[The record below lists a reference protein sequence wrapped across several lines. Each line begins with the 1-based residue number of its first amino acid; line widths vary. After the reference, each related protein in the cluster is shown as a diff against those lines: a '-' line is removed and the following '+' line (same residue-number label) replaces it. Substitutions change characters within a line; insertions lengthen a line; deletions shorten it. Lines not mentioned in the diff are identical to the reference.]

1 MKIKISMLI
10 LALIFLAGNAFSAV
24 LTGDPTA
31 DKVELYIQR
40 SDDQMIEMDFIFP
53 GVNAKEIIKGV
64 EDCDLLTL
72 EGEGT
77 SGAVGAPEVPI
88 ITRLFAVPDR
98 ARIRVKTFEPQYR
111 VFSGIFPYPHQ
122 EYEYGN
128 PSNSNEWVFDD
139 KYYREGGFFPHKWVT
154 LGKPA
159 IMRDLRVIPVSISPI
174 RVNAATGE
182 IQVLTGLHLELEFDD
197 GPTTNVKNH
206 HFDKRVTSFDNIYRN
221 TVANYDWV
229 NPNGETV
236 KGSLLIIY
244 PNVAGVADTLEPLI
258 EWKRRS
264 GYATS
269 AVGVPNNTS
278 TSNVQNIIQT
288 AYDTADPPLEHVIL
302 IGDAAG
308 TIDVPCYYWTSGWY
322 NGASDHQYTQL
333 EGGDLLSDVSIG
345 RYSVDNTNTLTTA
358 VNKVLYYES
367 NPMMTN
373 TDWYKKGFVV
383 AGSSI
388 SGLSTIQVS
397 QNIREWW
404 LEEGFTRVDTIW
416 YSMGGSILTFMI
428 NQCNDGVSALNHRGY
443 IGTNYFNTS
452 TVMNLQNPGR
462 LPFAVILT
470 CGSGDFGSNDA
481 DLSEAWLRAGSPSV
495 PKGGIGGVGT
505 CTSGTK
511 TRFNNCMCAG
521 IWYGMHHEGLY
532 ELGPATARGKYEL
545 FMNYQM
551 DPGYMADF
559 IHWNNLMGDPTTDLW
574 TDIPQYTTVVHPDS
588 IPLGAAS
595 FTVTV
600 EDDGGNPLPDRYV
613 TLWKGT
619 ETYIGGPTDENGVF
633 TTPIDVLTEGEML
646 VTVTYHNDFP
656 YLSYAVVYESDVNP
670 SFHSLTIDD
679 DNSGAS
685 QGNDDGMA
693 NPSETLELDIEL
705 MNYGAAIP
713 ASAVTAVLTTEDENV
728 TITTVERNYPNIA
741 PGAAAYGLGKFVV
754 ELGSSFAQGYMIPF
768 TLTVNSNQGS
778 FVSSFEVEV
787 NSGESIC
794 VESQFAN
801 GTLNPGDTDDLTVT
815 IKNIGLMDLTGVTA
829 ILSSDDNHITI
840 PDSVGTFGDI
850 NSGAEADNSADPF
863 VISADEWA
871 TYGHTVI
878 FNLHLT
884 SDNGF
889 EQDINFRS
897 VIGSISTTDPFGP
910 DQYGYYC
917 VDNTDAYYSGHP
929 VYEWIEIN
937 PHIGGLNGE
946 QLYLPD
952 YGNQQDIST
961 VTDLPFEFTFY
972 GVTFDE
978 LTVCSNGWLAFGDES
993 YHDDFRNFGIPSVFG
1008 ANIGMICAFWDNLV
1022 MSGGGVY
1029 QYYDEDNHRFIV
1041 EYCGVAHQ
1049 SGGGETFQ
1057 ILLYDPAHYPT
1068 PTGDGEIVVQY
1079 QYVTIVCGPST
1090 DNDYFT
1096 AGIENHDHSDGLEY
1110 AYWSSYHPAAPT
1122 LQAWRAIKYTT
1133 IEPVRSPIPTTI
1145 EVTLT
1150 PENPPI
1156 VIPSYGGSFNYEIF
1170 VENTGNEATVFDFWI
1185 WVTLPDLTQYGPVN
1199 LRIGNNLAAGA
1210 LILRDMTQY
1219 VPSRAPG
1226 GDYTYTAYVGDY
1238 DANDIWDEDSFG
1250 FNKSGMDPEGD
1261 GGWTLIGWEE
1271 GELPVSGFEEMP
1283 LNYELS
1289 QARPNPFN
1297 PITEISY
1304 TLPNAGRVTLTVF
1317 NTLGRQVAVLED
1329 GWKDAGWHAV
1339 HFNAGQLS
1347 SGIYFYTIKVDNFT
1361 QTRKMLLVK

>member
-1 MKIKISMLI
+1 MLI
-10 LALIFLAGNAFSAV
+10 LALILLAGNAFSDI

-31 DKVELYIQR
+31 DEVELFIQR

-64 EDCDLLTL
+64 EGYDLFTL
-72 EGEGT
+72 DGEGM
-77 SGAVGAPEVPI
+77 SGTIGAPEVPI
-88 ITRLFAVPDR
+88 ITRLFAVPDQ

-111 VFSGIFPYPHQ
+111 TFTGISPYPHQ

-128 PSNSNEWVFDD
+128 PSNSNEWVFDN
-139 KYYREGGFFPHKWVT
+139 KYYHDGELFPDKWVT
-154 LGKPA
+154 LGEPA
-159 IMRDLRVIPVSISPI
+159 IMRDLRIIPVRISPI
-174 RVNAATGE
+174 RVNASTGE
-182 IQVLTGLHLELEFDD
+182 VQVLTGLHLELEFDN
-197 GPTTNVKNH
+197 GPTTNIKTR
-206 HFDKRVTSFDNIYRN
+206 HFDKRVMSFDNIHRN

-229 NPNGETV
+229 NPNGAVV
-236 KGSLLIIY
+236 KGSLLIVY
-244 PNVAGVADTLEPLI
+244 PNVGNTASILEPLI
-258 EWKRRS
+258 EWKQRR
-264 GYATS
+264 GYATT
-269 AVGVPNNTS
+269 AVSVPNNT
-278 TSNVQNIIQT
+278 TTTNVQNIIQT

-308 TIDVPCYYWTSGWY
+308 TMDIPCYNWGSG
-322 NGASDHQYTQL
+322 STDHQYTQL
-333 EGGDLLSDVSIG
+333 EGIDYLADVALG
-345 RYSVDNTNTLTTA
+345 RYSVDNTTTLTTA

-367 NPMMTN
+367 NPTMIN

-383 AGSSI
+383 AGSSY
-388 SGLSTIQVS
+388 SGLSTIQIS
-397 QNIREWW
+397 QNIRKWW
-404 LEEGFTRVDTIW
+404 LEEGFTQVDTIW

-428 NQCNDGVSALNHRGY
+428 NQCTEGVSALNHRGY
-443 IGTNYFNTS
+443 VNTNSFSTS
-452 TVMNLQNPGR
+452 TVYSLNNPGK

-470 CGSGDFGSNDA
+470 CGSGDFGGNGA
-481 DLSEAWLRAGSPSV
+481 DLSEAWLRAGTPTV
-495 PKGGIGGVGT
+495 PKGGIAGVGT
-505 CTSGTK
+505 CTMGTH
-511 TRFNNCMCAG
+511 TRFNNTMCGG
-521 IWYGMHHEGLY
+521 IWFGIHHEALY
-532 ELGPATARGKYEL
+532 EIGPATFRGKYEL

-551 DPGYMADF
+551 DIGNMADF

-574 TDIPQYTTVVHPDS
+574 TDIPQYTTVIHPDS
-588 IPLGAAS
+588 IPLGATS

-600 EDDGGNPLPDRYV
+600 EDDEGNPLPDRYV

-633 TTPIDVLTEGEML
+633 TAPINVPTEGEML

-656 YLSYAVVYESDVNP
+656 YLSCAVVYESDVNP

-679 DNSGAS
+679 DNTGAS

-705 MNYGAAIP
+705 MNYGTAIP
-713 ASAVTAVLTTEDENV
+713 ASAVTAVLTTDDENV
-728 TITTVERNYPNIA
+728 AITTAERDYPNIA
-741 PGAAAYGLGKFVV
+741 PGAAAYGFGKFVV
-754 ELGSSFAQGYMIPF
+754 ELTSYFNQSYMIPF
-768 TLTVNSNQGS
+768 TMTVNSNQGS

-787 NSGESIC
+787 NSGESIW
-794 VESQFAN
+794 VGSEFAN

-815 IKNIGLMDLTGVTA
+815 IENIGLMDLTGVSA
-829 ILSSDDNHITI
+829 VLSSDDPQITI
-840 PDSVGTFGDI
+840 IDSIGTFGDI

-863 VISADEWA
+863 IISADEWA
-871 TYGHTVI
+871 TYGHIIV

-884 SDNGF
+884 STNGF
-889 EQDINFRS
+889 IQDIPIRN
-897 VIGSISTTDPFGP
+897 VIGSLSTTDPFGP

-929 VYEWIEIN
+929 VYEWVEIN

-952 YGNQQDIST
+952 YSNQQDIST
-961 VTDLPFEFTFY
+961 VTDLPFDFTFY

-993 YHDDFRNFGIPSVFG
+993 YHDDFRNYGIPSVLG
-1008 ANIGMICAFWDNLV
+1008 ANTGMICAFWDNLV
-1022 MSGGGVY
+1022 MGSGGVY

-1041 EYCGVAHQ
+1041 EYSGVAHQ

-1057 ILLYDPAHYPT
+1057 IILYDPAHYPT

-1079 QYVTIVCGPST
+1079 QYVTIVCGPGA

-1110 AYWSSYHPAAPT
+1110 AYWNAYHPAAPAV
-1122 LQAWRAIKYTT
+1122 QAGRAIKYTT
-1133 IEPVRSPIPTTI
+1133 IEPLRGPIPTTI

-1156 VIPSYGGSFNYEIF
+1156 VIPAAGGNFSYDLDI
-1170 VENTGNEATVFDFWI
+1170 ENTGNEPTIFDFW
-1185 WVTLPDLTQYGPVN
+1185 VMATMPSGSQYGPLLQRNNIN
-1199 LRIGNNLAAGA
+1199 LGPGA
-1210 LILRDMTQY
+1210 SILRDMTQY
-1219 VPSRAPG
+1219 VPSRAPA

-1250 FNKSGMDPEGD
+1250 LTKSGMDPEGD
-1261 GGWTLIGWEE
+1261 DGWTLIGWEE
-1271 GELPVSGFEEMP
+1271 GQMPVSSLDEMP
-1283 LNYELS
+1283 LNYELA
-1289 QARPNPFN
+1289 QAKPNPFN
-1297 PITEISY
+1297 PTTEISY
-1304 TLPNAGRVTLTVF
+1304 ALPDAGRVTLTVF

-1339 HFNAGQLS
+1339 HFDAGQLS